1 MSGIE
6 RMLAADIRAVTDGGG
21 EFNASPYPI
30 VGPADVAQFFV
41 RLAESRTSM
50 VRVRVIELNAF
61 PAALF
66 EFEMP
71 MGRRPPRLVLTV
83 DVNTE
88 GLISGVC
95 VVANS
100 RKLTA
105 VPAGRDLAAAA
116 NAD

>member
-1 MSGIE
+1 
-6 RMLAADIRAVTDGGG
+6 
-21 EFNASPYPI
+21 
-30 VGPADVAQFFV
+30 
-41 RLAESRTSM
+41 
-50 VRVRVIELNAF
+50 VI
-61 PAALF
+61 
-66 EFEMP
+66 EMP

-105 VPAGRDLAAAA
+105 VPAGRGLAAAA